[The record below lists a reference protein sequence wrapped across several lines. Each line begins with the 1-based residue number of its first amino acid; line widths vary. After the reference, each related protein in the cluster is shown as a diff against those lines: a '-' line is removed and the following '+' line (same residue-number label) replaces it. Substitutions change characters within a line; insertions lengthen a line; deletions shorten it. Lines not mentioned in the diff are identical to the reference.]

1 MNVQVQILK
10 DIPKKK
16 IQSFEDNVVQAIARE
31 TLNAT
36 SGFFPR
42 LTGELERGSYAFG
55 VQGSNKKYGIGSE
68 AKSPRGDYY
77 AKYVWD
83 YKQSTN
89 WTNPNTLAQWYM
101 TVFKNHKERIVN
113 QAVQGAKRSL

>member
-1 MNVQVQILK
+1 MNIQVQILK

-42 LTGELERGSYAFG
+42 LTGELEIGSYDFG
-55 VQGSNKKYGIGSE
+55 VQGSNKKYGIGTTV
-68 AKSPRGDYY
+68 DYG
-77 AKYVWD
+77 KYVWD

-101 TVFKNHKERIVN
+101 TVFKNHQERIVN